1 MKNIIIKYSIVFFSF
16 LFLISGSLFARE
28 EMSLCGVWKFALERD
43 YKSYDSWTEGFEFGR
58 DVTVPHTWNVEDKTE
73 RIFGKA
79 WYEKRTIVPENWK
92 GKHVRL
98 CFDAVYRDVVV
109 WVNGKQAVIR

>member
-43 YKSYDSWTEGFEFGR
+43 YKSYDS
-58 DVTVPHTWNVEDKTE
+58 
-73 RIFGKA
+73 
-79 WYEKRTIVPENWK
+79 
-92 GKHVRL
+92 
-98 CFDAVYRDVVV
+98 
-109 WVNGKQAVIR
+109 